1 MAINTVLMLPELL
14 EIILLDL
21 PTRDL
26 LFAQK
31 VCRTWK
37 EVINTTKSIQ
47 KALYFVPG
55 TLSDVHVDVDAAHQ
69 HLITSTPATAINP
82 LLVATNASG
91 GSQLYLRQEVMNA
104 APEAS
109 CRSMYLMQP
118 PREKLACM
126 AITYFG
132 VCYGEQ
138 VLMHPTHRAVT
149 VRREDKLAEAL
160 KKVRTDMA
168 KTHFTGW
175 DGRVLLM

>member
-1 MAINTVLMLPELL
+1 MAANTVLMLLELL
-14 EIILLDL
+14 VIILLDL

-37 EVINTTKSIQ
+37 EVIDTTKSIQ
-47 KALYFVPG
+47 KALYLVPG
-55 TLSDVHVDVDAAHQ
+55 TMSDVHVDAAHQ

-82 LLVATNASG
+82 LLVSKLAG
-91 GSQLYLRQEVMNA
+91 QSQLYLRQEVMDA
-104 APEAS
+104 APGAS
-109 CRSMYLMQP
+109 CCSMYLMQP

-132 VCYGEQ
+132 VCYGEH
-138 VLMHPTHRAVT
+138 VLMHPIHRAVT
-149 VRREDKLAEAL
+149 VRREDKMAAVV
-160 KKVRTDMA
+160 KVRTDMA

>member
-1 MAINTVLMLPELL
+1 MAATRVLMLPELL

-37 EVINTTKSIQ
+37 EVIDTTKSIQ
-47 KALYFVPG
+47 KALYLVPG
-55 TLSDVHVDVDAAHQ
+55 TTSDVHVDAAHQ
-69 HLITSTPATAINP
+69 HLVTSTPATAINP
-82 LLVATNASG
+82 LLVSTKSAG
-91 GSQLYLRQEVMNA
+91 HSQLYLRQEVMDA
-104 APEAS
+104 APETS
-109 CRSMYLMQP
+109 CRRMYLMQP
-118 PREKLACM
+118 PREILACM

-149 VRREDKLAEAL
+149 VRREDRMAAVV

>member
-1 MAINTVLMLPELL
+1 MAANRVLMLPELL

-37 EVINTTKSIQ
+37 QVIDTTKSIQ
-47 KALYFVPG
+47 KALYLMPG
-55 TLSDVHVDVDAAHQ
+55 TTSDVHVDAAHQ
-69 HLITSTPATAINP
+69 HLITSTPATAMNP
-82 LLVATNASG
+82 LLVTTKLAG
-91 GSQLYLRQEVMNA
+91 HSQLYLRQEVMGA
-104 APEAS
+104 APDAS
-109 CRSMYLMQP
+109 CRSMYLMQT
-118 PREKLACM
+118 PREILACM
-126 AITYFG
+126 AVTYFG

-149 VRREDKLAEAL
+149 VRREDRMAAVV
-160 KKVRTDMA
+160 KKVRTNMA

>member
-1 MAINTVLMLPELL
+1 MAANMVLMLPELL

-31 VCRTWK
+31 VCKTWK

-47 KALYFVPG
+47 KALYFLPG

-82 LLVATNASG
+82 LLVATNATG
-91 GSQLYLRQEVMNA
+91 GSQPYLRQEVLRA
-104 APEAS
+104 AIGSS
-109 CRSMYLMQP
+109 CQNMYIMQP
-118 PREKLACM
+118 PREILACM
-126 AITYFG
+126 AVTYFG

-138 VLMHPTHRAVT
+138 VLMHPTHRVVT
-149 VRREDKLAEAL
+149 VRREDKLAAAL

-168 KTHFTGW
+168 KTHYAGW